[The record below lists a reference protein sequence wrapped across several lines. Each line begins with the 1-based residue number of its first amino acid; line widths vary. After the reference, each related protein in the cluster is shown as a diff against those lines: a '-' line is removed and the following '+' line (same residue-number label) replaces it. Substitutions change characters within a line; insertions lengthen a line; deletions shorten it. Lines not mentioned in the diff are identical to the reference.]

1 MYEARIAV
9 LACVFRAIMSPH
21 GVTKAGSRH
30 DPFYKH
36 CSIQRVTTEL
46 CSSAFGEEPWQPME
60 KHASDAETSAHCTIT
75 GQARTPSA
83 SASSRA
89 HAGKMLNGSAPFSA
103 LRPVAL
109 HAWTALS
116 DAERRWYRQCR
127 GRSVLVTAM
136 EAHDPQGPVR
146 DDRPFGWGGP
156 YRPQ

>member
-1 MYEARIAV
+1 
-9 LACVFRAIMSPH
+9 
-21 GVTKAGSRH
+21 
-30 DPFYKH
+30 
-36 CSIQRVTTEL
+36 
-46 CSSAFGEEPWQPME
+46 ME
-60 KHASDAETSAHCTIT
+60 KHASEHDTSAHCTIT

-83 SASSRA
+83 STGSRA

-136 EAHDPQGPVR
+136 EAHDRGLAR
-146 DDRPFGWGGP
+146 AAIRPFAWA
-156 YRPQ
+156 RPLSVL

>member
-30 DPFYKH
+30 DPIYKQ
-36 CSIQRVTTEL
+36 CSIQRVFSQL
-46 CSSAFGEEPWQPME
+46 SSSAFGEEPWRPME

-83 SASSRA
+83 STGSRA

-103 LRPVAL
+103 VRPVAL

-127 GRSVLVTAM
+127 GRSVLVTSHQCAM
-136 EAHDPQGPVR
+136 ACAKWPVLRSPPRALGPA
-146 DDRPFGWGGP
+146 FN
-156 YRPQ
+156 